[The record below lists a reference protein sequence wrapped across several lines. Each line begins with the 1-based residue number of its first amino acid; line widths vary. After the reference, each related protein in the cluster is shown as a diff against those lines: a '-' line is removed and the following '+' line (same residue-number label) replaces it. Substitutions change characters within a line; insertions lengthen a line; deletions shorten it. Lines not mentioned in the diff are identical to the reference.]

1 MKRIVLATQN
11 KNKLIE
17 MQAIFKHFD
26 IQIIN
31 PPSDFDP
38 IEDGKTFFDNSLIK
52 AKAASRLMGL
62 PALADDSGLQIEAL
76 GGAPGV
82 HSARWA
88 QTNAERIQKAI
99 DSLKGQDN
107 RNAQFVCCMTLT
119 DSKGELLY
127 TSEGICKGIILKEQK
142 GTNGFGYDPIF
153 FIPELGKT
161 MAELN
166 LDEKNKISHRSIAL
180 KQMIEFLNSQRENL

>member
-11 KNKLIE
+11 KNKLVE

-38 IEDGKTFFDNSLIK
+38 VEDGETFFDNSLIK
-52 AKAASRLMGL
+52 AKAASKLMGL

-76 GGAPGV
+76 GGEPGV
-82 HSARWA
+82 YSARWA
-88 QTNAERIQKAI
+88 ETNADRIQKAI
-99 DSLKGQDN
+99 DKLDGQTN
-107 RNAQFVCCMTLT
+107 RNAQFVCTMTLT
-119 DSKGELLY
+119 DADGNLLH
-127 TSEGICKGIILKEQK
+127 SAEGVCKGVILEEQK

-153 FIPELGKT
+153 FIPELNKT

-166 LDEKNKISHRSIAL
+166 LDEKNQISHRSIAL
-180 KQMIEFLNSQRENL
+180 RQMIEFLNSQRENL